1 MASKDTDDKDRDSE
15 TANKEPRRTAEDDSD
30 GDEGELTAV
39 KPKTGEPPDNLRRRA
54 DWFKKRH

>member
-1 MASKDTDDKDRDSE
+1 MTSKDKDEKDSDSE
-15 TANKEPRRTAEDDSD
+15 AADKESGRTAEDDSN

-39 KPKTGEPPDNLRRRA
+39 KPKTGEPPDNLRRRT